1 MEIRTGGAS
10 VSGRSYSLWKP
21 QPRASSGA
29 FFAALARPVTGDYIQ
44 AICGRFIQ
52 SRGPLRYAALMRINL
67 WIVLVVLM
75 ALLAVTQLL
84 RYRQDTQRIC
94 ADDPSASVCGR

>member
-1 MEIRTGGAS
+1 MSAWLCDPRLALCLWIVSGHLDFPPGVLSCLKPRNLCPGLSLSLCVYQRERTGG
-10 VSGRSYSLWKP
+10 G
-21 QPRASSGA
+21 
-29 FFAALARPVTGDYIQ
+29 
-44 AICGRFIQ
+44 
-52 SRGPLRYAALMRINL
+52 AALMRINL

-84 RYRQDTQRIC
+84 RYRQVTQRIC